1 MRSNPTVCDRRQF
14 DEAIRRF
21 DAANAEDP
29 NREVSEGVTYP
40 KALLYAKRMTAW
52 LDRLEPSASEPLRL
66 AVRCQHICRWTIPRN
81 RYAEGRQGYKPWR
94 TTRATFHADV
104 AGKIL
109 AQVGYDG
116 DSIRRVQALLR
127 KERLKADPE
136 TQSLEDVV
144 CLVFLDSYAAT
155 FAEQHSEKKLI
166 GIIRKTW
173 KKMSPRGHQAA
184 LALNLP
190 PHLKGIIDKALAST

>member
-1 MRSNPTVCDRRQF
+1 MVRDRRQF
-14 DEAIRRF
+14 DEAIRQF

-29 NREVSEGVTYP
+29 NQEVSEGVTYP

-81 RYAEGRQGYKPWR
+81 RYAAGRQGYKQWR
-94 TTRATFHADV
+94 TTLATFHADV
-104 AGKIL
+104 AGEIL
-109 AQVGYDG
+109 AQVGYDA

-144 CLVFLDSYAAT
+144 CLVFLDSYYVT
-155 FAEQHSEKKLI
+155 FAEHHSEKKLI
-166 GIIRKTW
+166 GIIRKT
-173 KKMSPRGHQAA
+173 
-184 LALNLP
+184 
-190 PHLKGIIDKALAST
+190 